1 MLNQAP
7 DDGHTTSK
15 YQTEERQQNNQLEIT
30 GILSIWEKTLNSGFD
45 LICFFPTSSLDVCLP
60 C

>member
-7 DDGHTTSK
+7 DDWHTTSK

-30 GILSIWEKTLNSGFD
+30 GILSILEKMLNSGFD
-45 LICFFPTSSLDVCLP
+45 LICFFPASAVDVCLP